1 MCIEATIGC
10 RDCTSD
16 DILYWY
22 VWVSDHLSLALLTFL
37 VAVEFRLLLAQS
49 ISSLVPPPRIQTLGA
64 PTLGMLRFT

>member
-1 MCIEATIGC
+1 MCVEATTGC

-37 VAVEFRLLLAQS
+37 VAVELRLLLAQS
-49 ISSLVPPPRIQTLGA
+49 ISSLVPPPRIQTLRA